1 MLRERQYLR
10 QADEPFLKMKKQG
23 FVKFQSI
30 KQIEARAALIS
41 SKEKSLD
48 KRGQLKKT
56 QEQSGKGENQKT
68 SFVDFSATISALSDT
83 NNSNKAGN
91 TGSAKS
97 QVVAVDANFTQA
109 KIPNNKPATFNAGKS
124 KLRDNYAANLKK
136 HSNST
141 NAIKP
146 NINEPL
152 NPADKVLSARIFQ
165 IALLGGCQP
174 QDVISWLNHNFVR
187 NEDEK
192 YTHTS
197 LLHKNELEYVLEN
210 PKFKKI
216 ENSIENFK
224 VKAGEA
230 TQKPTSTLSES
241 VPVLVFEASSPEGF
255 VDTYHFD
262 GQSANTYFTDEQAH
276 NICSKMADGHARSL
290 ALNYGR
296 YLGKPEEV
304 FHKNHLH
311 YLANKALS
319 FYGWP
324 VLNFLIGLR
333 PLNFNNTTAN
343 NVSAPNINK
352 ITAATQPDFPA
363 LTFAIKGEEYTLVF
377 LLQSGL
383 KIRNTEPQVRVYGK
397 SKNQIGVINNQGY
410 FISQLQRT
418 SVSLLLFCEF
428 ARDSKKHKLFC
439 GIELGKCLVCGNQ
452 LSSPVSLR
460 YGIGPICLEKMG
472 YQNVLLI

>member
-1 MLRERQYLR
+1 
-10 QADEPFLKMKKQG
+10 MKKQG

-48 KRGQLKKT
+48 KRGQLKKN
-56 QEQSGKGENQKT
+56 QEQLGRGENQKT
-68 SFVDFSATISALSDT
+68 SFTDFSDAIPAL
-83 NNSNKAGN
+83 NSTKNGGN
-91 TGSAKS
+91 TRNQGYAKMKAT
-97 QVVAVDANFTQA
+97 AVSPTIASSLPQA
-109 KIPNNKPATFNAGKS
+109 KMLNNKPATSNAGKS
-124 KLRDNYAANLKK
+124 KLFDNYVVNSKKSSNFINLV
-136 HSNST
+136 
-141 NAIKP
+141 KP
-146 NINEPL
+146 SVIEPV
-152 NPADKVLSARIFQ
+152 NQAEKILSARISQ
-165 IALLGGCQP
+165 IASLCGCQS
-174 QDVISWLNHNFVR
+174 QDIISWLDQKFVR
-187 NEDEK
+187 AGNEK

-197 LLHKNELEYVLEN
+197 LLYKNELDYVIGN
-210 PKFKKI
+210 PKFQKNEK
-216 ENSIENFK
+216 SIDNFK

-230 TQKPTSTLSES
+230 TQKPILSSSDS
-241 VPVLVFEASSPEGF
+241 VPVLVFEASTLQGF

-262 GQSANTYFTDEQAH
+262 GQSANTCFTDEQAH
-276 NICSKMADGHARSL
+276 NICSKMADSHARSL

-296 YLGKPEEV
+296 YFGKPEEI
-304 FHKNHLH
+304 FYKNHLH

-343 NVSAPNINK
+343 KLSAPNINK

-363 LTFAIKGEEYTLVF
+363 LTFTIKDEEYTLVF

-383 KIRNTEPQVRVYGK
+383 KIRNPEPQVRVYGK
-397 SKNQIGVINNQGY
+397 SKSQIGVINNQGY

-452 LSSPVSLR
+452 LSSPISLR